1 MDVAVHRT
9 IVCVD
14 VEGFGDR
21 RRTNRD
27 QIAVRAG
34 MYRALRTAFTRSELV
49 WDSCYR
55 EDRGDG
61 ILVLVPAD
69 VPKELLIAPL
79 QGELAAELAR
89 HNQTTS
95 RQRRIRLRAAV
106 HAGEIH
112 YDEHGVTGTA
122 INMAFR
128 LLEAATLKERLRG
141 SPGALALIA
150 SQWFYDEVIRHS
162 PRCTPAR
169 YRPVQVAVKET
180 QAVAWVFLPD
190 QPDQP
195 AGDGA
200 VETVHRAAGADGCR
214 CSAGQITPAAD
225 SRSISWSSSPSSPR

>member
-27 QIAVRAG
+27 QVAVRAG
-34 MYRALRTAFTRSELV
+34 LYRALRTAFTRSELD
-49 WDSCYR
+49 WDSCYH

-61 ILVLVPAD
+61 VLVLVPAD
-69 VPKELLIAPL
+69 VPKELLVAPFA
-79 QGELAAELAR
+79 GELAAALAR
-89 HNQTTS
+89 HNQVTS

-106 HAGEIH
+106 HAGEVH
-112 YDEHGVTGTA
+112 YDEHGVVGMA

-128 LLEAATLKERLRG
+128 LLEAAALKERLRG

-150 SQWFYDEVIRHS
+150 SQWFFDEVIRHS
-162 PRCTPAR
+162 ARCGPAK

-180 QAVAWVFLPD
+180 RALAWISLPD
-190 QPDQP
+190 QPDP
-195 AGDGA
+195 PIEDAAG
-200 VETVHRAAGADGCR
+200 EIVHRPPVRCAARRARTRRTRASGGR
-214 CSAGQITPAAD
+214 
-225 SRSISWSSSPSSPR
+225 